1 MALTKAQRRV
11 VDEIEEILRLGSYDW
26 RVVEALYEA
35 GARLQQLKRIK
46 LDFIRM
52 KVIGDFVF
60 VDELLTVVI
69 VAYFFP
75 VKDFPKRW
83 KNKKMLAFMHFVI
96 EELFVLRKLALVK
109 EIKPFDKH
117 KAKLIQSLNA
127 LRNAMA
133 HSFLPENKRD
143 YRKTKTVTWNGKDIN
158 TTEGIEQFDSDMLL
172 LQDYLFQMAFGKNL
186 ATSAAQLRS

>member
-1 MALTKAQRRV
+1 M
-11 VDEIEEILRLGSYDW
+11 
-26 RVVEALYEA
+26 EALYEA

-117 KAKLIQSLNA
+117 KAELI
-127 LRNAMA
+127 
-133 HSFLPENKRD
+133 
-143 YRKTKTVTWNGKDIN
+143 
-158 TTEGIEQFDSDMLL
+158 
-172 LQDYLFQMAFGKNL
+172 
-186 ATSAAQLRS
+186 